1 MSRRGHRETSG
12 AEGHGG
18 RAEVRSN
25 QGPHSPCGN
34 LQAGGKS
41 QGWSFSQKSKES
53 EPYIRTPSLGV
64 LHCED
69 KPRKCLPLKTS
80 GAYVQDSQRA
90 IKNWDFVLLKGTCE
104 TSLALSPGTEAAVW
118 RAPGSDL
125 LAGLG
130 EPAGEQETAG
140 IPCRNWDAGHS
151 CFPIL
156 IYMLALALAG
166 TTWGSF
172 LWPIS
177 SRGLPCPLE
186 HLQESL
192 PLQEKGTHSPHGQ
205 VY

>member
-1 MSRRGHRETSG
+1 MSRRGHMETSS

-18 RAEVRSN
+18 RAEVWSN

-90 IKNWDFVLLKGTCE
+90 IKNWGCALQGYLWNLTRFKSWHRGHSLKGTWIRPTCWSWRASWGAGGSWD
-104 TSLALSPGTEAAVW
+104 SLQGLRRWSQLSCRLDLHAGPGTG
-118 RAPGSDL
+118 RHH
-125 LAGLG
+125 LG
-130 EPAGEQETAG
+130 T
-140 IPCRNWDAGHS
+140 
-151 CFPIL
+151 
-156 IYMLALALAG
+156 
-166 TTWGSF
+166 
-172 LWPIS
+172 
-177 SRGLPCPLE
+177 
-186 HLQESL
+186 L
-192 PLQEKGTHSPHGQ
+192 PL
-205 VY
+205 VC